1 MAGRYRRLLMAG
13 GTSRLLSVV
22 LAGAICVGGADVG
35 LLILRSSTG
44 TAAVAATRPAPR
56 SVRGAQPGPSGM
68 ASPPDPTVPGPA
80 APAPAQSPA
89 PPSRGTP
96 RVGPWRVGVTMAHFV
111 DGSRP
116 APARAGGG
124 PGRALDTLIS
134 YPIAGDPAAPPLDG
148 GPPPA
153 TGQFPLVVFV
163 HGFDVTPTT
172 YAALTETW
180 SRAGY
185 IVASP
190 AFPGEVGGEDGATQD
205 DLPNEPADVRFVI
218 TSMMAPNAPVRSALD
233 PTRIAVAGHSD
244 GGEVAAGVGLD
255 RCCADPRVN
264 ATIVMSG
271 AELGVPGGGYS
282 GVRHAPALIIESD
295 GDEVNDPANAVQL
308 YNDTPGQVWY
318 LDLIGGRHLGP
329 FLGTDP
335 HWSIVGQVTTDFLN
349 LNLKT
354 GANLLNR
361 FERDAIVPGLAK
373 LYLKK

>member
-1 MAGRYRRLLMAG
+1 MTDRYRRAIMAG
-13 GTSRLLSVV
+13 GRSRLLSIIGVAA
-22 LAGAICVGGADVG
+22 LCVGGADAG
-35 LLILRSSTG
+35 LLVLRSSAG
-44 TAAVAATRPAPR
+44 TPAVAAVRPAPR
-56 SVRGAQPGPSGM
+56 SVRGASGGQSG
-68 ASPPDPTVPGPA
+68 AGAPPDPTVPGPVNI
-80 APAPAQSPA
+80 APQVA
-89 PPSRGTP
+89 PPSRGT
-96 RVGPWRVGVTMAHFV
+96 VSAGPWRVGLTTARFV
-111 DGSRP
+111 DKSRP

-124 PGRALDTLIS
+124 PGRTLDTLVS
-134 YPIAGDPAAPPLDG
+134 YPIDGDPGAAPVDG
-148 GPPPA
+148 GPAPA
-153 TGQFPLVVFV
+153 AGHFPLVVFV

-172 YAALTETW
+172 YAALTEAWT
-180 SRAGY
+180 RAGY
-185 IVASP
+185 VVASP

-218 TSMMAPNAPVRSALD
+218 TSMLAPNAPVRGAID
-233 PTRIAVAGHSD
+233 ATRIAVAGHSD

-271 AELGVPGGGYS
+271 AELGVAGSGYA
-282 GVRHAPALIIESD
+282 GVRHAPALIIQSD
-295 GDEVNDPANAVQL
+295 ADEVNDPANAVQL

-335 HWSIVGQVTTDFLN
+335 HWAIVGQVTVDFLN
-349 LNLKT
+349 LNLKGGT
-354 GANLLNR
+354 GLINQ